1 MKYVIVT
8 ALIVL
13 SVSAC
18 GRLSDEERKKLR
30 DGMEQNKIVKI
41 SDDEIV
47 ATGLD
52 EGRAIF
58 DALQKGKFSAK
69 TVDSLSL
76 VKAVRI
82 HWTKPGD
89 AGAQAIEQQLID
101 AYVNSIVTG
110 DLQDNIQKLYREKDP
125 KNYDS
130 LVYSKPIITVMANG
144 VENLDGV
151 WNIYLSKRSIVIA
164 ASKK

>member
-1 MKYVIVT
+1 MKYVIVA

-13 SVSAC
+13 SAC

-30 DGMEQNKIVKI
+30 EGMEQNKIVKVT
-41 SDDEIV
+41 DDEIV

-58 DALQKGKFSAK
+58 ATLEKGKFSAK
-69 TVDSLSL
+69 TIDSLSV

-82 HWTKPGD
+82 HWAKPGD
-89 AGAQAIEQQLID
+89 AGAQAVEQQLID
-101 AYVNSIVTG
+101 AYINSIVTG
-110 DLQDNIQKLYREKDP
+110 DLQDNIQKLYREQDP
-125 KNYDS
+125 KNYDT
-130 LVYSKPIITVMANG
+130 LVYSKPIITVMDNG